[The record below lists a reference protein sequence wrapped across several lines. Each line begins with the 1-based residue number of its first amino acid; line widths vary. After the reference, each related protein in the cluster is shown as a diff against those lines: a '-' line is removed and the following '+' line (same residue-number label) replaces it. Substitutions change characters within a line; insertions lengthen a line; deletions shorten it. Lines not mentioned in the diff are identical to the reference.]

1 MDQFRIVTDPVADSI
16 AISAIFAALPLLT
29 LFVLLGALRMRAW
42 LAGVISLAVALAVA
56 IVVYAMPVGQALLS
70 ATEGAAFGFFPILW
84 IVLNAIWVYNLTVV
98 SGHFDVLRRSM
109 ARVSPDMRIQAII
122 VAFCFGALLEALAGF
137 GTPVAVTV
145 VMLMALGFPP
155 IRAAAVAL
163 IANTAPVAFGAL
175 ATPITTL
182 GTVTSGAVDDP
193 RLNADTLGA
202 MVGRQTPFLALIVP
216 LILVAV
222 IDGRRGI
229 RQTWP
234 AATVAGVVFAIAQFL
249 ASNYVSVPLT
259 DIIAS
264 LAAAAAVVLLLR
276 IWQPAET
283 PPLHAGEGE
292 LVTAGTR
299 RRLTGRGGADL
310 GEPDTGRGGADSDG
324 NTLTGRGGA
333 DLGDDDPDTGRGGA
347 DGDGDDLTGNTL
359 TGRGGADLGEPDTGR
374 GGADLGEPSTEP
386 GGDDPD
392 TGRGGA
398 DGEGDTL
405 TGRGGSDLGD
415 PDTGRGGADAQAGRH
430 RVDDDATA
438 GAPRSGGNA
447 YAARQDDQRDS
458 PAEIARAYAPYL
470 IIIAIFSIA
479 SLGPI
484 KAALAKE
491 PWTVVFAWPGLHV
504 TGASGKPLSSVNF
517 TFGWLPAAGTLM
529 ILAGILTAIVLRV
542 SVGSAV
548 RAYRDTYWTLRHAI
562 VTVMAVL
569 ALAYVM
575 NQSGQTNTLGE
586 FLAAAGGFFVFLSS
600 ILGWIGVA
608 VTGSDTSANA
618 LFGALQVQTA
628 TKAGLDPVL
637 LAAANSS
644 GGVLGK
650 MISPQNLAIAAAAV
664 GMSGKEGDIFRRVVG
679 WSLVLLLVMCVL
691 VTLQGTPVLDW
702 MVP

>member
-1 MDQFRIVTDPVADSI
+1 MLDQFRIVTDPVADSVGV
-16 AISAIFAALPLLT
+16 SAIFAVLPLLT
-29 LFVLLGALRMRAW
+29 LFVLLGVLRMRAW

-56 IVVYAMPVGQALLS
+56 IVVYSMPAGQAFLS

-155 IRAAAVAL
+155 VRAAAVAL

-175 ATPITTL
+175 ATPIVTL
-182 GTVTSGAVDDP
+182 GTVTSGAADDP
-193 RLNADTLGA
+193 RLNTDTLGA
-202 MVGRQTPFLALIVP
+202 MVGRQTPVLALIVP
-216 LILVAV
+216 LVLVAV
-222 IDGRRGI
+222 IDGRRGV

-234 AATVAGVVFAIAQFL
+234 AAIAAGVVFALGQFV
-249 ASNYVSVPLT
+249 ASNYLSVPLT

-276 IWQPAET
+276 IWQPAEI
-283 PPLHAGEGE
+283 PPLHVEAEAATDQPNG
-292 LVTAGTR
+292 
-299 RRLTGRGGADL
+299 GGAAA
-310 GEPDTGRGGADSDG
+310 R
-324 NTLTGRGGA
+324 
-333 DLGDDDPDTGRGGA
+333 
-347 DGDGDDLTGNTL
+347 
-359 TGRGGADLGEPDTGR
+359 
-374 GGADLGEPSTEP
+374 
-386 GGDDPD
+386 
-392 TGRGGA
+392 
-398 DGEGDTL
+398 
-405 TGRGGSDLGD
+405 
-415 PDTGRGGADAQAGRH
+415 
-430 RVDDDATA
+430 
-438 GAPRSGGNA
+438 RSGPPEGIGIGENPAGGGGLDA
-447 YAARQDDQRDS
+447 YGKGTATIEQRDP

-479 SLGPI
+479 NIGPI
-484 KAALAKE
+484 KDALAKE

-504 TGASGKPLSSVNF
+504 LSASGKPLSSTNF

-529 ILAGILTAIVLRV
+529 IIAGILTAIVLK
-542 SVGSAV
+542 V
-548 RAYRDTYWTLRHAI
+548 RPSEALKAYGRTYVTLRHAI

-586 FLAAAGGFFVFLSS
+586 FLAQAGGFFVFLSS

-608 VTGSDTSANA
+608 VTGSDTSSNA

-628 TKAGLDPVL
+628 TKAGLDPLL

-664 GMSGKEGDIFRRVVG
+664 GMAGREGDIFRRVVG
-679 WSLVLLLVMCVL
+679 WSVVLLLIMCVL
-691 VTLQGTPVLDW
+691 VTLQGTAVLDW
-702 MVP
+702 MIPS